1 MIVKMLEGIRAKGK
15 RAIVYD
21 TAGTFVEKFYR
32 EGKDILLN
40 PLDERSAVWSPWVDV
55 PHDYHYD
62 QIAEST
68 IPDKHGDPFWP
79 KAARGTLRSEEHTSE
94 LQSLMRTSYA
104 VFCLKKNNLQN
115 HTYTTY

>member
-55 PHDYHYD
+55 THDYHYD

-68 IPDKHGDPFWP
+68 IPAKHGDTFWP
-79 KAARGTLRSEEHTSE
+79 KAARGTLVAVLSTLAAKGRTYVSFLLPTIVRSP
-94 LQSLMRTSYA
+94 L
-104 VFCLKKNNLQN
+104 
-115 HTYTTY
+115 TTVSASCR